1 MITLQ
6 ASARLSCEQY
16 LKDARGTVFPAAF
29 YDFFHDF
36 IASTNDLVSS
46 TGGSSELGQLDLQDG
61 IMSGTSTPVLGRTS
75 QAGQDDTMLE
85 KQERTLS
92 SNADDV
98 LNAIWV
104 DFERIQ
110 RHIADSDQKTAGARS
125 HQSLFSTEAVYP
137 VQLHLAHIENHVAVP
152 DAAPDE
158 GSSHLLC
165 HC

>member
-1 MITLQ
+1 MMSLQ
-6 ASARLSCEQY
+6 PSARLSCEQY

-29 YDFFHDF
+29 YNFFHDV

-61 IMSGTSTPVLGRTS
+61 IMSGTSTPVPGRTS
-75 QAGQDDTMLE
+75 QAGQDDTVLE

-98 LNAIWV
+98 LNAIWI

-110 RHIADSDQKTAGARS
+110 RHIADSDQKTAEARS
-125 HQSLFSTEAVYP
+125 HKSLSSTETVYP
-137 VQLHLAHIENHVAVP
+137 VQLHLAHLESHVSLP
-152 DAAPDE
+152 NAAPDE
-158 GSSHLLC
+158 GWSDLLC

>member
-61 IMSGTSTPVLGRTS
+61 IMSGTSTPVPGRTS

-110 RHIADSDQKTAGARS
+110 SHVAVSDQTAEAGSR
-125 HQSLFSTEAVYP
+125 QSLSSTEAVYP
-137 VQLHLAHIENHVAVP
+137 VQLHLAHLESHVAVP
-152 DAAPDE
+152 HAALDE